1 MPTPDLDIEASH
13 SKADSLYR
21 HRGEV
26 QRSRFEAA
34 LDRQFPAVQDKA
46 NPFWNTACRAYLR
59 TEFNRLSQRKRTAL
73 IHQIEAGQIDPDGLD
88 YSRTPDLELNPE
100 ERRMTAT
107 IRAVIASPPGRIA
120 VNQSDEPAHPQS
132 TNRNPRNLK
141 S

>member
-1 MPTPDLDIEASH
+1 MPTPDLDINASH
-13 SKADSLYR
+13 SKADNLYR
-21 HRGEV
+21 HRGKL

-34 LDRQFPAVQDKA
+34 LDRQFPAVHDKT

-73 IHQIEAGQIDPDGLD
+73 IHQIEAAQIDPDGLV
-88 YSRTPDLELNPE
+88 YSRTRDIELTPE

-107 IRAVIASPPGRIA
+107 IRALLASPPGRVA
-120 VNQSDEPAHPQS
+120 VNQSDEPAHSLSP
-132 TNRNPRNLK
+132 NRNPRNLK

>member
-34 LDRQFPAVQDKA
+34 LDREFPAVQSKA
-46 NPFWNTACRAYLR
+46 NPLWNTACRAYLR

-88 YSRTPDLELNPE
+88 YSRTRDLELTPE
-100 ERRMTAT
+100 ERRMTAS
-107 IRAVIASPPGRIA
+107 IRAVFASPPGRIA
-120 VNQSDEPAHPQS
+120 MIPNDEPAHPQS
-132 TNRNPRNLK
+132 PKQNRRNLK